1 MANRRMFSLDVV
13 DTDKFLEMPVTSQ
26 ALYFHMGMRA
36 DDDGFLAN
44 PKKIMRLA
52 NCTADDL
59 KVLLSK
65 GYILPLDDGIL
76 VIRHWKQNNYIQSDR
91 YKKTIYTEQ
100 MAMLTENNGVYE
112 MYTDS
117 QHSVSTGKDSI
128 EKNNISCSPDDEREP
143 EKAKKP
149 AAKTSAEQDMQDFE
163 KIYAI
168 YPKKCGRA
176 RAFQYYRGYVNKGR
190 EIDGIRWKLD
200 RRQIYLAALAY
211 VKERQ
216 QEGTELRYYK
226 NFDVFLSKTV
236 LDYLPKEAEE

>member
-200 RRQIYLAALAY
+200 RRQVFIAVDTY

-216 QEGTELRYYK
+216 QAGTELRFYQ
-226 NFDVFLSKTV
+226 NFDTFMNKTV